1 MFDHLFSEMCY
12 FGKKCSNNLCPYKH
26 EPEVIETVDTLE
38 KDLNDKYDN
47 LADNEQCQSRK
58 ILCDKLCKPSPD
70 CHRCSNKVHEED
82 VGGDAF
88 NNTDEFDDDWNK
100 NELFPCEE
108 CDEVF
113 T

>member
-26 EPEVIETVDTLE
+26 EREVIETVDTLE

-58 ILCDKLCKPSPD
+58 ILCDKLCKASPD
-70 CHRCSNKVHEED
+70 CHGCSNKVHEED